1 MPLLKTLSNSQQRAF
16 PALFRAFFE
25 NQLHDLY
32 TKVKQKESGHIL
44 ENLLDELQ
52 VKMNVDP
59 EDLVRIPKTGPVVV
73 VCNHPFGILDGA
85 MIGALLAEV
94 RHDVKILANY
104 LLAAMPELAPDCIF
118 VDPFNRKGSPET
130 NRKGLKQAIT
140 HLRNGGLLVIF
151 PAGEVSH
158 WQFRYAQVVDPEW
171 SETTARLIRIT
182 QAVTVPVLCT
192 GRNSV
197 PFHLLG
203 LVHPMLRTTRLPNEL
218 LNKTG
223 KQIEVR
229 IGSPIP
235 AAKINQIPD
244 DAQATRYL
252 RASTYLLSARRGHQE
267 RHLSSL
273 SFPALPG
280 KKSEPVA
287 SETPKELIAAEVHSL
302 GRQRNLVENG
312 EFTVF
317 AAQSRELQN
326 TLREIG
332 RLREI
337 TFREAGEGTGK
348 DLDLDEYDSTYTHL
362 VLWNKNKQEIA
373 GAYRLGCTR
382 DLLETAQMSK
392 LYTSTLFNYDP
403 MFFEQ
408 LGPAVE
414 LGRSFIRAE
423 YQKQYAPLMML
434 WKGILQYAVLR
445 AQVPIL
451 FGAVSIS
458 GKYDLASRELIVK
471 FFESQHR
478 SSLAGLVRP
487 RRPFRSRPLR
497 PWEVKV
503 VSNLWGMDELSASI
517 ADIERDGKGV
527 PILLKQ
533 YVRMGGTVLCFNID
547 RKFSNVLDALIM
559 LDLRTADP
567 ARIKPYV
574 SLEALHG
581 LVQPNRAELH
591 PANSPVLVARKVSSE
606 ADSSKRHALILR

>member
-52 VKMNVDP
+52 VKINVAP

-85 MIGALLAEV
+85 MIRALLAKV
-94 RHDVKILANY
+94 RQDVKILANY

-118 VDPFNRKGSPET
+118 VDPFNSKSSPET

-158 WQFRYAQVVDPEW
+158 WQFRYAQVVDPKW
-171 SETTARLIRIT
+171 NETTARLIRIT
-182 QAVTVPVLCT
+182 QAITVPVLCT

-197 PFHLLG
+197 PFQLLG

-235 AAKINQIPD
+235 AEKINQIPD

-252 RASTYLLSARRGHQE
+252 RTSTYLLSARRGSQE
-267 RHLSSL
+267 RHLSPL
-273 SFPALPG
+273 AFPAL
-280 KKSEPVA
+280 KKPAPVA
-287 SETPKELIAAEVHSL
+287 SETSKELIAEEIRCL
-302 GRQRNLVENG
+302 NRQRNLVENG
-312 EFTVF
+312 EFMVF
-317 AAQSRELQN
+317 AAQSPELRH

-348 DLDLDEYDSTYTHL
+348 DLDLDEFDSSYTHL
-362 VLWNKNKQEIA
+362 VLWNKNRQEIA

-382 DLLETAQMSK
+382 DLLEGGQISK

-403 MFFEQ
+403 VFFEQ

-423 YQKQYAPLMML
+423 YQKQYTPLMML
-434 WKGILQYAVLR
+434 WKGIVQFAVLR
-445 AQVPIL
+445 AEVPIL

-458 GKYDLASRELIVK
+458 GRYDWASRELMVK
-471 FFESQHR
+471 FFESQHH
-478 SSLAGLVRP
+478 SLLANLVRP

-497 PWEVKV
+497 PWEVKA
-503 VSNLWGMDELSASI
+503 VSNLWGIDELSASI

-527 PILLKQ
+527 PILLRQ

-559 LDLRTADP
+559 LDMRTADP

-574 SLEALHG
+574 SLEALNG
-581 LVQPNRAELH
+581 LAQPRETELQ
-591 PANSPVLVARKVSSE
+591 PAS
-606 ADSSKRHALILR
+606 

>member
-1 MPLLKTLSNSQQRAF
+1 MPLLKTLSNSQQPAL

-25 NQLHDLY
+25 NQLHGLY
-32 TKVKQKESGHIL
+32 TKVKQKECGHIL

-59 EDLVRIPKTGPVVV
+59 EDIARIPKTGPVVV

-85 MIGALLAEV
+85 MMGAMLSQL
-94 RHDVKILANY
+94 RPDVKILANY

-118 VDPFNRKGSPET
+118 VDPFNRKSSPEV

-140 HLRNGGLLVIF
+140 HLRRGGLLVIF

-192 GRNSV
+192 GRNSL

-235 AAKINQIPD
+235 AEKINQIPD

-252 RASTYLLSARRGHQE
+252 RASTYLLAARRGPQE
-267 RHLSSL
+267 RNI
-273 SFPALPG
+273 ALPAFPVLPG
-280 KKSEPVA
+280 SKSGAVV
-287 SETPKELIAAEVHSL
+287 SETPRELIADEVHAL
-302 GRQRNLVENG
+302 GSRCNLVENG
-312 EFTVF
+312 EFTAF
-317 AAQSRELQN
+317 AAQSSDLHH

-348 DLDLDEYDSTYTHL
+348 ELDLDEYDSTYTHL
-362 VLWNKNKQEIA
+362 VLWNKARQEIA

-382 DLLETAQMSK
+382 DLLGAKQISG

-403 MFFEQ
+403 KFFEQ

-434 WKGILQYAVLR
+434 WKGIVHYAVLR
-445 AQVPIL
+445 ARVPIL

-471 FFESQHR
+471 FFESQH
-478 SSLAGLVRP
+478 SSLLASLVRP

-497 PWEVKV
+497 PWEVTAL
-503 VSNLWGMDELSASI
+503 SNLWGMDELSASI

-527 PILLKQ
+527 PILLRQ
-533 YVRMGGTVLCFNID
+533 YVRMGGTVLSFNID

-559 LDLRTADP
+559 VDLRTTDP
-567 ARIKPYV
+567 ARIKPYI
-574 SLEALHG
+574 SLEALE
-581 LVQPNRAELH
+581 ELSVSK
-591 PANSPVLVARKVSSE
+591 PKMVLV
-606 ADSSKRHALILR
+606 